1 MVAKA
6 DVATGLASPA
16 WACGAS
22 LNLVDT
28 VGGVMGNVETYEDTN
43 DILIVTEE
51 MGNSSHFNMYV
62 QCNVVLSLQSNR
74 NCL

>member
-43 DILIVTEE
+43 DVLIVTEQ

-62 QCNVVLSLQSNR
+62 QCNVLLSLQ
-74 NCL
+74 